1 MNGGALAV
9 LIASVFLLTQS
20 AITIYIYSKNNIKS
34 NNNYYV
40 SIVLLV
46 ISILALI
53 LSGIGL
59 GSTANVGTLG
69 VLFIS
74 VLLITQSAITIYT
87 YNKNNITKE
96 SKYNFSIGTLVM
108 AIVGFIV
115 CSIILMK
122 RGGLGGGS
130 AATSGRELLP
140 TVDPVKL
147 AASGTPEN
155 VEKLMTVIQTNG
167 ARVKAKVDQEIMEK
181 QRALQALLQ
190 TIQSRIQG
198 ATEAAAALKVA

>member
-1 MNGGALAV
+1 MNAGALAV
-9 LIASVFLLTQS
+9 LIASVLLLTQS

-34 NNNYYV
+34 NNNYYA
-40 SIVLLV
+40 SIALLV

-53 LSGIGL
+53 LSGLGL

-69 VLFIS
+69 VLFVSI
-74 VLLITQSAITIYT
+74 LLITQSAITIYT

-96 SKYNFSIGTLVM
+96 SKYNFSIATLVM
-108 AIVGFIV
+108 AIVGFIL

-122 RGGLGGGS
+122 RNGGGGS
-130 AATSGRELLP
+130 VATSGRDLLP

-181 QRALQALLQ
+181 QRALQALLE
-190 TIQSRIQG
+190 TIQSRTQG
-198 ATEAAAALKVA
+198 VTEAAAALKVA